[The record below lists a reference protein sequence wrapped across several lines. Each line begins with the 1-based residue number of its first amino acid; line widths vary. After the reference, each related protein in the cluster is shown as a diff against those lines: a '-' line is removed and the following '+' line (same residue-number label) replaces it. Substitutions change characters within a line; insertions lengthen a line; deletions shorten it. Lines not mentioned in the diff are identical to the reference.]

1 MGPRRSCVSQRHRL
15 RAMRVAF
22 ILLRPNL
29 GRDPAGSAF
38 CGFQDLRGHVS
49 HPCHLYSISIAYLT
63 SAARATKR
71 PLAEVQRA
79 WDALEHPV
87 RNDTNLHEFLLEYFH
102 PAGAELTA
110 LPEEDVS
117 DLIESTNATFLK
129 KLNNTINQE
138 FVGKVVQIW
147 GNLTRAINDT
157 AVCDA
162 CEKSFIAPQRPFV
175 VAGGRFREMY
185 YWDSYWII
193 QGLLRSGGGF
203 INISRNQIENFFDN
217 VEQFGFVPN
226 GARRYYL
233 NRSQPPLLSQMVRIY
248 LDFTGDL
255 SILDRGL
262 PLLVKEHAFFES
274 NRSVTVP
281 VGNQTHVLNR

>member
-1 MGPRRSCVSQRHRL
+1 M
-15 RAMRVAF
+15 
-22 ILLRPNL
+22 
-29 GRDPAGSAF
+29 
-38 CGFQDLRGHVS
+38 
-49 HPCHLYSISIAYLT
+49 
-63 SAARATKR
+63 
-71 PLAEVQRA
+71 
-79 WDALEHPV
+79 
-87 RNDTNLHEFLLEYFH
+87 
-102 PAGAELTA
+102 
-110 LPEEDVS
+110 
-117 DLIESTNATFLK
+117 
-129 KLNNTINQE
+129 NNTINQE

-147 GNLTRAINDT
+147 GNLTRAINET

-203 INISRNQIENFFDN
+203 VNLSRNQIENFLDN

-233 NRSQPPLLSQMVRIY
+233 NRSQPPLLSQMIRIY
-248 LDFTGDL
+248 LNFTGDL

-274 NRSVTVP
+274 NRSVNVP
-281 VGNQTHVLNR
+281 VGNQTHGLNR